1 MTGSRPGS
9 FTNTTAGADFT
20 PTLSTTT
27 QSSPYVDYFLCAYQ
41 VSVELHMLKV
51 MQDFMKKQEEKIP
64 ESPRNQ
70 LSSAVYNK
78 EKENRMC

>member
-1 MTGSRPGS
+1 MTSSTPRS
-9 FTNTTAGADFT
+9 FTNTTTGVDFT

-41 VSVELHMLKV
+41 VSVLHMLKV

-64 ESPRNQ
+64 ESSRNQ
-70 LSSAVYNK
+70 LSSTMNNK
-78 EKENRMC
+78 EKENIMC